1 MWWWRRYVAIVDRC
15 SEATFSLTGED
26 EAECIELVEKFKYLR
41 WLLDRSDNY
50 WPAVLWNIRDMQ
62 QVWVCLGKMIWRE
75 GV

>member
-1 MWWWRRYVAIVDRC
+1 MAIVDRC

-50 WPAVLWNIRDMQ
+50 WPAVLWNIRDVQ
-62 QVWVCLGKMIWRE
+62 QVWGSLGKMIWRE